1 MPDESDKLLS
11 DHLLDA
17 LTAISRARS
26 VIGKGWTL
34 RREAVLHELVEAEKS
49 IARVI
54 GLIGGEP
61 RG

>member
-1 MPDESDKLLS
+1 MDDQPNKLLS
-11 DHLLDA
+11 DHMLDA
-17 LTAISRARS
+17 LVSIGRARS